1 MQKALILLGV
11 LMTFIQAKGQ
21 DSLLIEIFKEQAQPL
36 IADEV
41 SWSGEG
47 ADFILKMADDNH
59 FFLIGEYHGIAD
71 VPKFTADLLRK
82 IKPKGYN
89 YFITE
94 TGPYTA
100 GILESYKDDFNKNIA
115 DHLAKYPLS
124 FPFYTWQEEAEVL
137 KVLMDDTV
145 QFGSSIWGLDQEFA
159 ASYRMFFQWLSD
171 IAATDESK
179 EVAKEYSDMAREA
192 FAQSFE
198 QKNPAASI
206 MGRLS
211 PKDFDKLDM
220 AFQWND
226 AGLNLIDELR
236 ETTTIY
242 QLWFQGGGYESNERR
257 ATLMKKHFDAY
268 YSQVSDDPSAKVLG
282 KMGANHFYKGR
293 SPLNIL
299 DIGNHIHEVAIN
311 NGKSSFH
318 MFILPKR
325 GTSNSW
331 NPFTQLES
339 DKNKPFDTLKDG
351 GKVDLSTVIK
361 ATSDDHYSVIDLRP
375 IRKMLFDRKLKIE
388 DSGLKR
394 MVWSYDAILVMPEVS
409 AATNYD

>member
-1 MQKALILLGV
+1 MRKVFFLLAIMYG
-11 LMTFIQAKGQ
+11 TIINGQ
-21 DSLLIEIFKEQAQPL
+21 DSLLLKHIQDHAMELNIEQETWTG
-36 IADEV
+36 
-41 SWSGEG
+41 SG
-47 ADFILKMADDNH
+47 ADFILEAAASNH

-71 VPKFTADLLRK
+71 VALFTADLFKK
-82 IKPKGYN
+82 IRSNGYD

-100 GILESYKDDFNKNIA
+100 GILESYKDDYNKNIA

-124 FPFYTWQEEAEVL
+124 FPFYTWKEEAEVL
-137 KVLMDDTV
+137 KVLMDDPV
-145 QFGSSIWGLDQEFA
+145 LFGSSIWGLDQEFA

-179 EVAKEYSDMAREA
+179 EVAKEYSDMAMEA
-192 FAQSFE
+192 FTQSFE
-198 QKNPAASI
+198 QKNPAASM

-211 PKDFDKLDM
+211 PEDFERLEL

-236 ETTTIY
+236 ESTTIY

-257 ATLMKKHFDAY
+257 AALMKRHFDAY

-318 MFILPKR
+318 LFILPKR
-325 GTSNSW
+325 GTSNAW

-351 GKVDLSTVIK
+351 GKVDLTAVISG
-361 ATSDDHYSVIDLRP
+361 TSDEHYSILDMRPLRKL
-375 IRKMLFDRKLKIE
+375 IFDRKLKI
-388 DSGLKR
+388 DDPGLEK
-394 MVWSYDAILVMPEVS
+394 MIWSYDAILVMPEVS

>member
-1 MQKALILLGV
+1 MNSYIIGLICLL
-11 LMTFIQAKGQ
+11 MATTSFSQ
-21 DSLLIEIFKEQAQPL
+21 DSLLINHLKENAHDLTIDGYTWSGDGADL
-36 IADEV
+36 ILNAADE
-41 SWSGEG
+41 
-47 ADFILKMADDNH
+47 NH

-71 VPKFTADLLRK
+71 VPQFTAELLRK

-89 YFITE
+89 HFITE

-100 GILESYKDDFNKNIA
+100 GILENYHDNFTQNIS

-137 KVLMDDTV
+137 KVLMDENRN
-145 QFGSSIWGLDQEFA
+145 FSASIWGLDQEFA
-159 ASYRMFFQWLSD
+159 ASYRMFFQWLYD
-171 IAATDESK
+171 TATTEESK
-179 EVAKEYSDMAREA
+179 AVAKEYSDLAQSA
-192 FAQSFE
+192 FTQSFE

-211 PKDFDKLDM
+211 PIDFDKLEK
-220 AFQWND
+220 AFQGQE
-226 AGLNLIDELR
+226 AGIDLIAELR

-257 ATLMKKHFDAY
+257 ASLMKKHFDAY
-268 YSQVSDDPSAKVLG
+268 YSQVSDDPDAKVLG

-299 DIGNHIHEVAIN
+299 DIGNHIHEVALQD
-311 NGKSSFH
+311 GKSSFH
-318 MFILPKR
+318 LFILPVR

-339 DKNKPFDTLKDG
+339 DKKKPFDTLKDG
-351 GKVDLSTVIK
+351 GKVNLTAIIQAS
-361 ATSDDHYSVIDLRP
+361 SDDHYSVIDMQP
-375 IRKMLFDRKLKIE
+375 IRKLLFDRKLKIE
-388 DSGLKR
+388 DKKQKK
-394 MVWSYDAILVMPEVS
+394 MIWSYDAILVMPEVT
-409 AATNYD
+409 AASNY